1 MASSS
6 PFDDGLTD
14 EEIQKARD
22 LENAEADWKLVN
34 ERLEAKMY
42 RYTKN
47 TGKHRVTMCKAVFE
61 GIPMDIMEKI
71 INDMN
76 IRGEWDTMAKDMKDI
91 DILDDDTK
99 IVYWVIKMPMPCSNR
114 DVLLHAKTIRSPNE
128 TLIVYKNATHPK
140 CPPKSSP
147 IRADI
152 LLSSVRISSDKDDP
166 NTSHLVFIQQF
177 DLKGWLPASVVN
189 FVAESRAFAMG
200 DEMTDYYKKTY
211 LKKEDQK

>member
-1 MASSS
+1 
-6 PFDDGLTD
+6 
-14 EEIQKARD
+14 
-22 LENAEADWKLVN
+22 
-34 ERLEAKMY
+34 
-42 RYTKN
+42 
-47 TGKHRVTMCKAVFE
+47 
-61 GIPMDIMEKI
+61 
-71 INDMN
+71 
-76 IRGEWDTMAKDMKDI
+76 
-91 DILDDDTK
+91 
-99 IVYWVIKMPMPCSNR
+99 MPMPCSNR

-147 IRADI
+147 IRYIFYLLCLYLFISAYLGFRADI